1 MIDYKKIDWSKAAT
15 DTLTDYEQAKAK
27 AAEKS
32 TRRIGVDLTKY
43 FTIALQDGENQGE
56 KSIRIL
62 PNQDDPTKWYKV
74 GYFHNLKIGNRYAK
88 LYDPAQDNEPSP
100 LNDAYK
106 YLMNTGDSDDRK
118 TANSYRSRQYF
129 IVRCIERGKENEG
142 VKFWRFPAVQDGSG
156 IMDKIAPLVKKYGA
170 FWNPFE
176 GFDISISIIRDKSR
190 DNKVG
195 YSKVSSIIP
204 DRESKLNEDENQ
216 AVQILEDPMVWTD
229 VFRKKPQDYLLLV
242 AEGTEPMWDAEAKKF
257 VGKSEEGIT
266 SYQSSEAPVEKTTYQ
281 TPTTPTTPAPTE
293 STTESTTTA
302 TQTEPAAQ
310 AELNISDLPF

>member
-27 AAEKS
+27 SASSGQRK
-32 TRRIGVDLTKY
+32 GVDLTKY

-74 GYFHNLKIGNRYAK
+74 GYFHNVKIGKRYTK

-106 YLMNTGDSDDRK
+106 YLMGTGDSDDRK
-118 TANSYRSRQYF
+118 TANTYRSRQYF
-129 IVRCIERGKENEG
+129 IVRCIERGKEHEG

-176 GFDISISIIRDKSR
+176 GYDITISITRDKSR
-190 DNKVG
+190 DKVG
-195 YSKVSSIIP
+195 YSKASSIIP
-204 DRESKLNEDENQ
+204 DRESKLNDDENQ
-216 AVQILEDPMVWTD
+216 AIQILEDPMVWTD
-229 VFRKKPQDYLLLV
+229 VFRKKSNDYLLLV
-242 AEGTEPMWDAEAKKF
+242 AEGSEPMWDAELKKF
-257 VGKSEEGIT
+257 VGKVEDGIT
-266 SYQSSEAPVEKTTYQ
+266 SYQTKETPVEKTTYE
-281 TPTTPTTPAPTE
+281 TPTQPTTASTPE
-293 STTESTTTA
+293 QEVTTESATTNS
-302 TQTEPAAQ
+302 EPVAASGD
-310 AELNISDLPF
+310 LKIDDLPF

>member
-27 AAEKS
+27 SASSGQRK
-32 TRRIGVDLTKY
+32 GVDLTKY
-43 FTIALQDGENQGE
+43 FTTALQDGENQGE

-74 GYFHNLKIGNRYAK
+74 GYFHNVKIGKRYTK

-106 YLMNTGDSDDRK
+106 YLMGTGDSDDRK
-118 TANSYRSRQYF
+118 TANTYRSRQYF
-129 IVRCIERGKENEG
+129 IVRCIERGKEHEG

-156 IMDKIAPLVKKYGA
+156 VMDKIAPLVKKYGA

-176 GFDISISIIRDKSR
+176 GYDITISITRDKSR
-190 DNKVG
+190 DKVG

-204 DRESKLNEDENQ
+204 DRESKLNDDENQ
-216 AVQILEDPMVWTD
+216 AIQILEDPMVWTD
-229 VFRKKPQDYLLLV
+229 VFRKKSNDYLLLV
-242 AEGTEPMWDAEAKKF
+242 AEGSEPMWDAELKKF
-257 VGKSEEGIT
+257 VGKVEDGIT
-266 SYQSSEAPVEKTTYQ
+266 SYQTKETPVEKTTYDTPDQ
-281 TPTTPTTPAPTE
+281 PTTASTPAQE
-293 STTESTTTA
+293 VTTESATTNA
-302 TQTEPAAQ
+302 EPVAASGD
-310 AELNISDLPF
+310 LKIDDLPF